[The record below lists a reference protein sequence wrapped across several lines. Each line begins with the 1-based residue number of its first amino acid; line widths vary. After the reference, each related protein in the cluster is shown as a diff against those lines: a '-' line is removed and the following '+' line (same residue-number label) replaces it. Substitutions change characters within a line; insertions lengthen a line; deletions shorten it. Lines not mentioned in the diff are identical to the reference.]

1 VRLGLSAA
9 VASKYLRHH
18 NKRGNAPGS
27 VNFPT
32 VHALSGPVPAR
43 LGPMDDLRR
52 ASADLAKSGIEFVIT
67 ELDMAL
73 TFLDIADTSKIDET
87 VKRNQENARKAYETV
102 QRLLKDLRP
111 NRDEKA
117 LIGAKISVLEAR
129 LQAGGYQL

>member
-1 VRLGLSAA
+1 
-9 VASKYLRHH
+9 
-18 NKRGNAPGS
+18 
-27 VNFPT
+27 
-32 VHALSGPVPAR
+32 
-43 LGPMDDLRR
+43 MDDLRR